1 MKISKRKAHKIVL
14 WSAAALTIVS
24 YLWLI
29 ISVVYGIIRLFS

>member
-14 WSAAALTIVS
+14 WGAAALTIVS